1 MKKFFLLKLIV
12 LTLFLTALISCGKK
26 KQDDFSQIPEME
38 TKKGNHIWYYFSN
51 SGFSEIDKPQNAPL
65 RPQTPWTETIR
76 ISSAANATEDQNG
89 NTLGYAVVNRL
100 GIICF
105 EGNQK
110 YLSQDSNVFDNRT
123 AGNLVFLNNT
133 PIFSVYKS
141 AFFNNTISD
150 VQYKNDGANHLFL
163 IQFDSKAKISYPLV
177 NTTNLVDNKNSE
189 VTDFVWDGINWLC
202 SIKTIN
208 DTKTE
213 FSYLS
218 WKPNVPLLSLSPSQA
233 KDKITIQPSNM
244 EEFKSAKILLDYKN
258 APERIKALCKGF
270 FDEVPFSLEIKNA
283 DGTSPRIYKNEILN
297 STKEELNAKA
307 IIAPSWSCVLFEDGT
322 LFLEGA
328 LPGKHILREG
338 KPIAIRLPKLPAGFV
353 YSDIV
358 ISNLTLYAAWEETS
372 FYKTGRSG
380 FLQVDL
386 EKSLYSKIKF

>member
-1 MKKFFLLKLIV
+1 MKKFFLLNAFV
-12 LTLFLTALISCGKK
+12 LAVFITLFSGCKK
-26 KQDDFSQIPEME
+26 KNQDELSQIPIME
-38 TKKGNHIWYYFSN
+38 EKPETHTWYYFSN
-51 SGFSEIDKPQNAPL
+51 SGFSQIDKPQNAPL
-65 RPQTPWTETIR
+65 KPQTPWTETIR
-76 ISSAANATEDQNG
+76 ISSAGNALEDSDG
-89 NTLGYAVVNRL
+89 NTLAYAVVNRL
-100 GIICF
+100 GILCF
-105 EGNQK
+105 EGSQK
-110 YLSQDSNVFDNRT
+110 TLSQDANVFDNRT

-141 AFFNNTISD
+141 AFFNDTISD
-150 VQYKNDGANHLFL
+150 AQYKNDGSSHLFL
-163 IQFDSKAKISYPLV
+163 IQFDSKAKISYPII
-177 NTTNLVDNKNSE
+177 NSTNLVDNKNSE

-202 SIKTIN
+202 SVKTIT

-213 FSYLS
+213 FSYIS

-233 KDKITIQPSNM
+233 KDKIVTQPSDM
-244 EEFKSAKILLDYKN
+244 EKFKAAKTLNDYKN
-258 APERIKALCKGF
+258 APERIKNLCKGF
-270 FDEVPFSLEIKNA
+270 FDEVPFTIEIKSAGGN
-283 DGTSPRIYKNEILN
+283 SPRIYKNDVPN

-307 IIAPSWSCVLFEDGT
+307 ILSPSWSCVLFEDGT

-338 KPIAIRLPKLPAGFV
+338 KPIAIRLPKLPGGFV

-386 EKSLYSKIKF
+386 EKSLYSKINF